1 MCKLL
6 NYRSNKGRYFT
17 LCAYYSFCTYS
28 VGTYINTQL
37 SSKHVFQDTEH
48 NGEIKRV
55 PILQR
60 FCIAIFL
67 TCLYKRIT
75 ILISPI
81 YYYYYYYQHCRITL
95 AIFGNRILT

>member
-1 MCKLL
+1 MRVIVTIH
-6 NYRSNKGRYFT
+6 N
-17 LCAYYSFCTYS
+17 
-28 VGTYINTQL
+28 VGTYINAQL
-37 SSKHVFQDTEH
+37 SSKHVFQDTEY

-60 FCIAIFL
+60 FCIAVFL
-67 TCLYKRIT
+67 TCLYKRIA

-81 YYYYYYYQHCRITL
+81 YYYYYQHGRSAL